1 MYQGSD
7 MKKARINE
15 EDIEKFR
22 KQGREHEKLIR
33 VMDAERRKPEMLSC
47 GKGKKTKNWQC

>member
-22 KQGREHEKLIR
+22 KQDREHEKLIR